1 MPAQVFGL
9 DIGRSFVKVAKVK
22 VSGKKKVLEAASS
35 IVSSAGGI
43 ISESPVDLNKLADS
57 IKKCVDAA
65 KIGTAKCAVSLL
77 ESQVVTRLIELP
89 PLTDKELS
97 AAINWEAE
105 QYIPLPIKDVNLQ
118 YKVVTRP
125 ETSGRDKMQVLLVA
139 APLRVIDKYLT
150 VVKGAGLT
158 AAALESESFALSR
171 ALTQPQDPVTI
182 IVSMGALS
190 TELVI
195 TNMGSVL
202 FTRSVA
208 TGGINLTRAIMAEFN
223 LPQDQ
228 AEQYKQAYGILEDK
242 LSGKVAAVLRPI
254 LDVLVSEILKATE
267 FAHSVLEDSQMKRLV
282 VCGGSALLPGV
293 IQFLAERTS
302 MEVSFGDPWQDF
314 EKEGLVMK
322 LPGQG
327 PVFAVATGLA
337 LRN

>member
-22 VSGKKKVLEAASS
+22 VSGKKKLLEAASS
-35 IVSSAGGI
+35 IQSPAGGI
-43 ISESPVDLNKLADS
+43 LSESPVDLKKLADS

-65 KIGTAKCAVSLL
+65 KIGSNKCAVSLL

-97 AAINWEAE
+97 AAMNWEAE
-105 QYIPLPIKDVNLQ
+105 QYIPLPMKDVNLK
-118 YKVVTRP
+118 YKVVSRP
-125 ETSGRDKMQVLLVA
+125 ETSGRDKMQVLLIA

-150 VVKGAGLT
+150 VVKETGLT
-158 AAALESESFALSR
+158 AAFMESESFALAR
-171 ALTQPQDPVTI
+171 AFTKPQDPITI
-182 IVSMGALS
+182 IVSMGAVS
-190 TELVI
+190 TELVV

-228 AEQYKQAYGILEDK
+228 AEQYKEAYGIMEDK
-242 LSGKVAAVLRPI
+242 LSGKVAAVLKPI
-254 LDVLVSEILKATE
+254 LDVLVSEILKAAE
-267 FAHSVLEDSQMKRLV
+267 FTHSILIDNQAKRMI
-282 VCGGSALLPGV
+282 VCGGGSFLPGI
-293 IQFLAERTS
+293 IQYLAERTS

-314 EKEGLVMK
+314 EKEGQVMK
-322 LPGQG
+322 MPGQG
-327 PVFAVATGLA
+327 AVFAVATGLA
-337 LRN
+337 LGN

>member
-22 VSGKKKVLEAASS
+22 VSGKKKFLEAASS
-35 IVSSAGGI
+35 IQSPAGGI
-43 ISESPVDLNKLADS
+43 MSESPIDLKKLADS
-57 IKKCVDAA
+57 INKCVDEA
-65 KIGTAKCAVSLL
+65 KIGSNKCAVSLL

-118 YKVVTRP
+118 YKVVSRP

-150 VVKGAGLT
+150 VVKEAGLT
-158 AAALESESFALSR
+158 AAFLESESFALSR
-171 ALTQPQDPVTI
+171 AFTKPQDPVTI
-182 IVSMGALS
+182 IVSVGAVS

-195 TNMGSVL
+195 TYLGSVL

-242 LSGKVAAVLRPI
+242 LSGKVAAVLKPI
-254 LDVLVSEILKATE
+254 LDVLVSEILKAVE
-267 FAHSVLEDSQMKRLV
+267 FAHGILKDSETKRSV
-282 VCGGSALLPGV
+282 VCGGGSFLPGV

-302 MEVSFGDPWQDF
+302 LEVSFGDPWQDF
-314 EKEGLVMK
+314 EKQGQVMK
-322 LPGQG
+322 MPGQG
-327 PVFAVATGLA
+327 SVFAVATGLA